1 MTLNEKSVQSLITK
15 WIVYMEGAPGTL
27 DEGGNFQLPFKFSS
41 QYLFDSL
48 QVMFIGENISIH
60 LYVYGNGH
68 ICVSI
73 LTKDW
78 SPVLSIQPV
87 CLSIF
92 SILSSCK
99 DTTTS

>member
-1 MTLNEKSVQSLITK
+1 MTLNEKGVQSLITQ

-27 DEGGNFQLPFKFSS
+27 DEGGNFQLLFKFSS

-60 LYVYGNGH
+60 LHIYSNGH
-68 ICVSI
+68 ICLSI

-78 SPVLSIQPV
+78 SPVLSVQSIF
-87 CLSIF
+87 LSII
-92 SILSSCK
+92 SVLSSCK
-99 DTTTS
+99 DITTS